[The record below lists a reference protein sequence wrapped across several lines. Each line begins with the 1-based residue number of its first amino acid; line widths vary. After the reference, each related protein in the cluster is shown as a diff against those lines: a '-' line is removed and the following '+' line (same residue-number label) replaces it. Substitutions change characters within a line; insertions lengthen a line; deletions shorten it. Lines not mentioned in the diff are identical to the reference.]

1 MNCLYIRGQYIHGSC
16 KSWIL
21 DDLYGLSGLFE
32 STQSTVARQALAWG
46 KKSPSTLR
54 LIGIIRLLNT
64 SLDPYGSC
72 RSTTQFYDSLP
83 AVVLDNHSLNVLFS
97 SLSIILNFKSGKITA
112 KMFTIN
118 IKRATLIGLS
128 WHDPQWHVFKT
139 ETIVLSFENLCQ
151 MYSFPFPL
159 YKDIFNS
166 HRCALFYL
174 NTFTGFAFKHST

>member
-1 MNCLYIRGQYIHGSC
+1 MDCPDCSSRHSPLWPDRHSLG
-16 KSWIL
+16 
-21 DDLYGLSGLFE
+21 E
-32 STQSTVARQALAWG
+32 

-72 RSTTQFYDSLP
+72 RSTTQFYDSLL

-139 ETIVLSFENLCQ
+139 ETIILSFENLCQ

-159 YKDIFNS
+159 YKDIFDS

-174 NTFTGFAFKHST
+174 NTFTGFAL

>member
-32 STQSTVARQALAWG
+32 STQSTMARQALAWG

-139 ETIVLSFENLCQ
+139 CAFFKTLIFL
-151 MYSFPFPL
+151 YTPL
-159 YKDIFNS
+159 RY
-166 HRCALFYL
+166 LFSIYAIL
-174 NTFTGFAFKHST
+174 LITG